1 MRIATNSTSFS
12 IWTSYTKNLNSLQ
25 SSMSKLSTGQIAN
38 TDDPAGVGIADRMK
52 AQIDSTEQANK
63 NCENAVS
70 LLQTAD
76 SWLSQVNDNL
86 SRMKQLA
93 VEANGITSAE
103 DRANIQKEYK
113 SLQQEI
119 TRITSRY
126 TSAAKFN
133 GLYLFRGG
141 NGVAVVTGD
150 NVQTNNKIKI
160 QIGADINQTMEL
172 DLADLQITN
181 TATIG
186 TVHTYSYDSVGGSA
200 TSGYL
205 VKSTHTSV
213 SWNSIIDTNL
223 MSVSS
228 SNAVGA
234 LDNAINF
241 VSSARASMGAQQS
254 RIEKTSDALLTYQDN
269 LESARSKIIDIDM
282 AAETT
287 RYSTYNVLT
296 QSANAMLAQANALPS
311 NMVLS
316 LLQG

>member
-1 MRIATNSTSFS
+1 
-12 IWTSYTKNLNSLQ
+12 
-25 SSMSKLSTGQIAN
+25 
-38 TDDPAGVGIADRMK
+38 MK
-52 AQIDSTEQANK
+52 E
-63 NCENAVS
+63 
-70 LLQTAD
+70 
-76 SWLSQVNDNL
+76 
-86 SRMKQLA
+86 LA
-93 VEANGITSAE
+93 VQANGISSAQ
-103 DRANIQKEYK
+103 DTANLQKEYK

-126 TSAAKFN
+126 TAAAKFN

-150 NVQTNNKIKI
+150 GVKTNSKLSV
-160 QIGADINQTMEL
+160 QIGADVNQKLEL
-172 DLADLQITN
+172 DLSNLQITN

-186 TVHTYSYDSVGGSA
+186 TVHTYSYTGSSTA
-200 TSGYL
+200 
-205 VKSTHTSV
+205 VQKSTHTAV
-213 SWNSIIDTNL
+213 KWNSIIDTNL

-269 LESARSKIIDIDM
+269 LESAKSKISDIDM

-287 RYSTYNVLT
+287 KYSTYNVLT